1 MNNYSSLIS
10 IDEVSQIFEIFEG
23 FQKNCI
29 FLVGGCIR
37 DSILQKDVTDIDF
50 ATSLN
55 PDETTKLLDQNNIQF
70 VDVGKKYGT
79 VTAIIN
85 QKKYEITSFRKDIS
99 TDGRH
104 ATVTFT
110 NDMKEDAQ
118 RRDFTFNALYVDI
131 DGEIFDF
138 YNGQEDLKKGNV
150 NFIGDPNERIK
161 EDYLRIL
168 RYFRFFAL
176 FENSNIDPDLQK
188 VFTVNHDRK
197 YFL

>member
-1 MNNYSSLIS
+1 MNNFSSLIS
-10 IDEVSQIFEIFEG
+10 IEEVNQIFRIFEG
-23 FQKNCI
+23 FQKNSI

-37 DSILQKDVTDIDF
+37 DSILQKNVTDIDF

-55 PDETTKLLDQNNIQF
+55 PDETTNLLDQNNIQF

-110 NDMKEDAQ
+110 NNMKQDAQ
-118 RRDFTFNALYVDI
+118 RRDFTFNALYVAVSYTHLTLPTI
-131 DGEIFDF
+131 
-138 YNGQEDLKKGNV
+138 YSV
-150 NFIGDPNERIK
+150 
-161 EDYLRIL
+161 
-168 RYFRFFAL
+168 
-176 FENSNIDPDLQK
+176 
-188 VFTVNHDRK
+188 
-197 YFL
+197 

>member
-1 MNNYSSLIS
+1 MSNYSSLIS
-10 IDEVSQIFEIFEG
+10 SEEVSQIFRIFET
-23 FQKNCI
+23 FKKNSI

-37 DSILQKDVTDIDF
+37 DAILQKDVTDIDF

-55 PDETTKLLDQNNIQF
+55 PNDTTNLLDQNNIQF

-110 NDMKEDAQ
+110 
-118 RRDFTFNALYVDI
+118 LSLI
-131 DGEIFDF
+131 HI
-138 YNGQEDLKKGNV
+138 
-150 NFIGDPNERIK
+150 
-161 EDYLRIL
+161 
-168 RYFRFFAL
+168 
-176 FENSNIDPDLQK
+176 
-188 VFTVNHDRK
+188 
-197 YFL
+197 